1 MGNVDVRST
10 KTVPTMVQGVGQRSP
25 VVMTRAGPRNEISA
39 AVYEAVVSVA
49 AAPAHVAV
57 ADLLG
62 IHSNDARVAGKRKE
76 ADAVNVAD

>member
-10 KTVPTMVQGVGQRSP
+10 KTVPMMVQGVGQRSL
-25 VVMTRAGPRNEISA
+25 VVMTRAGPEDEIVISA
-39 AVYEAVVSVA
+39 AVYEAVVS
-49 AAPAHVAV
+49 VAV

>member
-1 MGNVDVRST
+1 MDVRST

-25 VVMTRAGPRNEISA
+25 VVMTRAGPEDEIVISA